1 MGRAVTKNAQG
12 ELEVEETFSFPGSN
26 PTLDS
31 VKLIAKDG
39 SSVDKEN
46 PSWLG
51 FSQSTSGSDLT
62 ATLQIDASGVETYS
76 TYTFE
81 IQVSDDAGNQKS
93 RRVNVG
99 VGSLAT
105 TFGFGNVMGQEDKYR
120 QVNGSKVENGGMA
133 RVVARTSMPATLDI
147 EYTRNPS
154 DVDNP
159 TLGQSQSAVSQGGT
173 RHEFFFNVVTSSLY
187 AFRLT
192 AKADFDQS
200 VPDIDSGI
208 FYFIT
213 GSEVTFAS
221 SSEIQTSTS
230 LVTGVSPTLLSQ
242 TLSSKNYLSGI
253 ATSSPSNR
261 TVSSTE
267 KPTKSISL
275 RSTDLQIGT
284 PDFFPQRMTTL
295 TSSQQV

>member
-12 ELEVEETFSFPGSN
+12 ELEVEETFSFSGSN

-31 VKLIAKDG
+31 VKLIAEDG
-39 SSVDKEN
+39 DSVDKEN

-51 FSQSTSGSDLT
+51 FTQSASGSDLT
-62 ATLQIDASGVETYS
+62 ATLQIDAGGVETYT

-81 IQVSDDAGNQKS
+81 ISASDDAGDQKS

-120 QVNGSKVENGGMA
+120 RANGSKVENGGMA

-159 TLGQSQSAVSQGGT
+159 TLGQSQSTVSQGG

-192 AKADFDQS
+192 ARADFDQS

-221 SSEIQTSTS
+221 SSEIQPSAS
-230 LVTGVSPTLLSQ
+230 LVTGVSTTLLSQ
-242 TLSSKNYLSGI
+242 TLSSENYLSGI
-253 ATSSPSNR
+253 ATGSPANK
-261 TVSSTE
+261 TVSLAF
-267 KPTKSISL
+267 KPTGSISP
-275 RSTDLQIGT
+275 RSFALEIGT
-284 PDFFPQRMTTL
+284 PDFFSQRTTTL